1 MNKETDKFGGLPIYP
16 YLCFMK
22 NSVIKI
28 SKEQLRKIEKSHLR
42 NEMLTTGF
50 YSRPNHIVM
59 KSEKTYTR
67 KQKHKVSYSE

>member
-1 MNKETDKFGGLPIYP
+1 
-16 YLCFMK
+16 MK

-42 NEMLTTGF
+42 NEMLATGF

-67 KQKHKVSYSE
+67 KQKHKVSHSE